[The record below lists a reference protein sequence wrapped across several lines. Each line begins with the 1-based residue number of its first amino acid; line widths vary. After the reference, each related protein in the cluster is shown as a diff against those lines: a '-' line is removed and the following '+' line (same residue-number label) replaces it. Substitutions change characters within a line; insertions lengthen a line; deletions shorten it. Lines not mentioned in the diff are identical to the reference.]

1 MIGQTKVLTEIS
13 KIADGK
19 FPRFSVICGLRGS
32 GKTTLI
38 KYINDTKIHAE
49 YNEINSIDDIRQI
62 CIDAPTYTEPRLYVL
77 SDFDSMNFRAKESIL
92 KLCEDIPPN
101 LYIMIE
107 TISVENIK
115 QTLLSR
121 ANIIK
126 LSGYSI
132 DELTIFCNTLEG
144 ISENEISYL
153 INAFKTPG
161 DISRA
166 HNCGIVSL
174 VEFCQKVLSNIYV
187 ANTFNA
193 MKIADSLKL
202 KADGSGYDLDLFFT
216 VLMNCAAL
224 TLPTNQARQ
233 LIMST
238 SHALQRLNMKS
249 INKLMLF
256 DTWLFEVKGV
266 SV

>member
-13 KIADGK
+13 KIVDGQ
-19 FPRFSVICGLRGS
+19 FPRFSIICGLRGS

-49 YNEINSIDDIRQI
+49 YNEISSIDDIRQI
-62 CIDAPTYTEPRLYVL
+62 CLDAPMYTEPRLYVL

-92 KLCEDIPPN
+92 KLCEDIPAN

-121 ANIIK
+121 ANVIK
-126 LSGYSI
+126 LGGYT
-132 DELTIFCNTLEG
+132 DAELTAFCHTLEG
-144 ISENEISYL
+144 IDENEISYL

-161 DISRA
+161 DIIRA
-166 HNCGIVSL
+166 HSNGIRSL
-174 VEFCQKVLSNIYV
+174 VEFCQKVLSNIYN

-202 KADGSGYDLDLFFT
+202 KADGAGYELDLFFT

-224 TLPTNQARQ
+224 TLPANQAHQ
-233 LIMST
+233 LILST

-256 DTWLFEVKGV
+256 DAWLFEVKGV
-266 SV
+266 SI

>member
-13 KIADGK
+13 KISDGQ
-19 FPRFSVICGLRGS
+19 FPRFSIICGLRGS
-32 GKTTLI
+32 GKTSLI

-49 YNEINSIDDIRQI
+49 YNEISSIDDIRQI
-62 CIDAPTYTEPRLYVL
+62 CIDAPMYTEPRLYVL

-121 ANIIK
+121 ANVIK
-126 LSGYSI
+126 LSGYT
-132 DELTIFCNTLEG
+132 DTELTAFCHTLEG
-144 ISENEISYL
+144 VDENEISYL
-153 INAFKTPG
+153 ISSFKTPG
-161 DISRA
+161 DIARA
-166 HNCGIVSL
+166 HSCGIRSL
-174 VEFCQKVLSNIYV
+174 VEFCQKVLSNIYN

-202 KADGSGYDLDLFFT
+202 KADGQGYELDLFFT
-216 VLMNCAAL
+216 VLMNCAAIS
-224 TLPTNQARQ
+224 LPVDKAHQ
-233 LIMST
+233 LILST
-238 SHALQRLNMKS
+238 SHTLQKLNMKS

-256 DTWLFEVKGV
+256 DAWLFEVKGV
-266 SV
+266 SI